1 MSARIFVVDDDPAM
15 VEAVAAVLSLDG
27 FEVDGA
33 SDGAAALRAVLRTRR
48 RSWSSTSTCPASR
61 GWELCEI
68 VRRQPL
74 TRDLPVLF
82 LTGRGEVRDRITAM
96 QVGGTD
102 HLTKPFRAEEL
113 RARVRA
119 LTASGREEEHHDESA
134 AHGFPEARRASD
146 RRSTCPR
153 SRGCVSS
160 RCSTTPSRA

>member
-1 MSARIFVVDDDPAM
+1 VSGRGGRIFVVDDDPAM

-27 FEVDGA
+27 FDVDGA
-33 SDGAAALRAVLRTRR
+33 SDSTAALRAVLRDP
-48 RSWSSTSTCPASR
+48 PALLVLDVNMPGLT

-102 HLTKPFRAEEL
+102 HLTKPFHAEEL

-119 LTASGREEEHHDESA
+119 LTAPA
-134 AHGFPEARRASD
+134 PE
-146 RRSTCPR
+146 
-153 SRGCVSS
+153 RGE
-160 RCSTTPSRA
+160 A

>member
-1 MSARIFVVDDDPAM
+1 MSGRGGRIFVVDDDPAM

-33 SDGAAALRAVLRTRR
+33 SDSTAALRAVL
-48 RSWSSTSTCPASR
+48 SDPPALLVLDVNMPGLT

-82 LTGRGEVRDRITAM
+82 LTGRGDVRDRITAM

-102 HLTKPFRAEEL
+102 HLTKPFHAEEL

-119 LTASGREEEHHDESA
+119 LTAA
-134 AHGFPEARRASD
+134 APARGEA
-146 RRSTCPR
+146 
-153 SRGCVSS
+153 
-160 RCSTTPSRA
+160 

>member
-1 MSARIFVVDDDPAM
+1 MSGRIFVVDDDPAM

-33 SDGAAALRAVLRTRR
+33 SDSTAAPRAVLRDP
-48 RSWSSTSTCPASR
+48 PALLVLDVKMPGLT
-61 GWELCEI
+61 GWEFCEI

-74 TRDLPVLF
+74 TRDLPILF
-82 LTGRGEVRDRITAM
+82 LTGRGDVRDRITAM

-119 LTASGREEEHHDESA
+119 LTAA
-134 AHGFPEARRASD
+134 APARGEA
-146 RRSTCPR
+146 
-153 SRGCVSS
+153 
-160 RCSTTPSRA
+160 

>member
-1 MSARIFVVDDDPAM
+1 MSGRVFVVDDDPAM

-33 SDGAAALRAVLRTRR
+33 SDSTAALRAVL
-48 RSWSSTSTCPASR
+48 SDPPALLVLDVNMPGLT
-61 GWELCEI
+61 GWEFCEI
-68 VRRQPL
+68 LRRQPL

-102 HLTKPFRAEEL
+102 HLTKPFHAQEL

-119 LTASGREEEHHDESA
+119 LTAA
-134 AHGFPEARRASD
+134 VPARGE
-146 RRSTCPR
+146 P
-153 SRGCVSS
+153 
-160 RCSTTPSRA
+160 

>member
-1 MSARIFVVDDDPAM
+1 MSGRIYVVDDDPAM

-27 FEVDGA
+27 FDVDGT
-33 SDGAAALRAVLRTRR
+33 SDSVGALRAVLRDP
-48 RSWSSTSTCPASR
+48 PALLVLDVNMPGLT

-68 VRRQPL
+68 VRRQPN

-82 LTGRGEVRDRITAM
+82 LTGRGEVSDRITTM

-119 LTASGREEEHHDESA
+119 LTEA
-134 AHGFPEARRASD
+134 ALTGGQA
-146 RRSTCPR
+146 
-153 SRGCVSS
+153 
-160 RCSTTPSRA
+160 

>member
-1 MSARIFVVDDDPAM
+1 MSAHIFVVDDDPAM

-27 FEVDGA
+27 FDVDGA
-33 SDGAAALRAVLRTRR
+33 SDGASALRAILNDPPALLVLDVGMPGL
-48 RSWSSTSTCPASR
+48 S

-68 VRRQPL
+68 VRRQPI

-102 HLTKPFRAEEL
+102 HLTKPFRAEDL

-119 LTASGREEEHHDESA
+119 LTAPRPGR
-134 AHGFPEARRASD
+134 G
-146 RRSTCPR
+146 
-153 SRGCVSS
+153 
-160 RCSTTPSRA
+160 

>member
-1 MSARIFVVDDDPAM
+1 MSGRIYVVDDDPAM

-33 SDGAAALRAVLRTRR
+33 SDSAEALRAVLRDP
-48 RSWSSTSTCPASR
+48 PALLVLDVNMPGLT

-74 TRDLPVLF
+74 TRDLPILF
-82 LTGRGEVRDRITAM
+82 LTGRSEVRDRITAM

-119 LTASGREEEHHDESA
+119 LTAA
-134 AHGFPEARRASD
+134 APARGGA
-146 RRSTCPR
+146 
-153 SRGCVSS
+153 
-160 RCSTTPSRA
+160 

>member
-1 MSARIFVVDDDPAM
+1 MSGRGGRIFVVDDDPAM

-27 FEVDGA
+27 FDVDGA
-33 SDGAAALRAVLRTRR
+33 SDSTAALRAVL
-48 RSWSSTSTCPASR
+48 SDPPALLVLDVNMPGLT

-82 LTGRGEVRDRITAM
+82 LTGRSEVRDRITAM

-102 HLTKPFRAEEL
+102 HLTKPFHAEEL

-119 LTASGREEEHHDESA
+119 LTAPAPARG
-134 AHGFPEARRASD
+134 EA
-146 RRSTCPR
+146 
-153 SRGCVSS
+153 
-160 RCSTTPSRA
+160 

>member
-1 MSARIFVVDDDPAM
+1 MSGRIFIVDDDPAM

-27 FEVDGA
+27 FDVDGA
-33 SDGAAALRAVLRTRR
+33 TDGAAALRAVLKDP
-48 RSWSSTSTCPASR
+48 PALLVLDVSMPGLT

-74 TRDLPVLF
+74 TRDLPILF

-119 LTASGREEEHHDESA
+119 LTATGPGKGD
-134 AHGFPEARRASD
+134 P
-146 RRSTCPR
+146 
-153 SRGCVSS
+153 
-160 RCSTTPSRA
+160 

>member
-1 MSARIFVVDDDPAM
+1 MSGRVFVVVDVHAM

-33 SDGAAALRAVLRTRR
+33 SDSTAALRAVLRDP
-48 RSWSSTSTCPASR
+48 PALLVLDVNMPGLT

-82 LTGRGEVRDRITAM
+82 LTGRAEVRDRITAM

-102 HLTKPFRAEEL
+102 HLTKPFHADEL

-119 LTASGREEEHHDESA
+119 LTAGA
-134 AHGFPEARRASD
+134 PARGDA
-146 RRSTCPR
+146 
-153 SRGCVSS
+153 
-160 RCSTTPSRA
+160 